1 MAVWYNEIDP
11 FAAAWLRSLGAAGHL
26 PAGDVETRSIRELAP
41 EDCGAEQCHFFA
53 GIGGWPLAL
62 RLAGFPTGAPVW
74 TGSCPCQ
81 PFSVA
86 GRRRASAD
94 ERHLWPVWFELI
106 RERLPPVV
114 FGEQVAGP
122 DGPGWLDAVSADLE
136 GCGYAVGAAVLSAA
150 SVGAPHER
158 HRIYWVA
165 DANGRE
171 RGWGPGGYRG
181 FEYGRPIRRQ
191 EGDGEPERRCE
202 ADGLADAASE
212 RAGLG
217 REAIA
222 RGDGP
227 HVGVSGEN
235 RAARRLADDSRS
247 EHHGGEHISG
257 TNGGQGRRGSAN
269 CRGAGRLGDAHGER
283 AGERRGARAGEEAP
297 GEGGWSADR
306 GVGDGARAPG
316 AARRVGNADGQQPA
330 GRLGGRGDAGTR
342 TREHDAQDPGRGPW
356 SDLVWL
362 PCGDGTARPTQPG
375 LRPLAHG
382 VSGRVGRL
390 RAYGNAIVPQVAA
403 VFVRAYL
410 EAREGVA

>member
-11 FAAAWLRSLGAAGHL
+11 FAAHWLRNLAAAGHI

-41 EDCGAEQCHFFA
+41 EDCGAAQCHFFS

-62 RLAGFPTGAPVW
+62 RLAGWPVGAPVW

-86 GRRRASAD
+86 GRRRALAD

-106 RERLPPVV
+106 RERRPPVV

-122 DGPGWLDAVSADLE
+122 DGLGWLDSVSADLE
-136 GCGYAVGAAVLSAA
+136 GCGYAFGAAVLPAA

-165 DANGRE
+165 DGD
-171 RGWGPGGYRG
+171 
-181 FEYGRPIRRQ
+181 GRP
-191 EGDGEPERRCE
+191 
-202 ADGLADAASE
+202 
-212 RAGLG
+212 
-217 REAIA
+217 
-222 RGDGP
+222 
-227 HVGVSGEN
+227 
-235 RAARRLADDSRS
+235 
-247 EHHGGEHISG
+247 
-257 TNGGQGRRGSAN
+257 GGQGSALGGRGDPRGDAQFG
-269 CRGAGRLGDAHGER
+269 RGPRGHGGAGRLGDAHGER
-283 AGERRGARAGEEAP
+283 VQEQPGGGHRSQAP
-297 GEGGWSADR
+297 GAGAGLSDR
-306 GVGDGARAPG
+306 AVGDGARAPG
-316 AARRVGNADGQQPA
+316 AA
-330 GRLGGRGDAGTR
+330 
-342 TREHDAQDPGRGPW
+342 RGPW

-382 VSGRVGRL
+382 VSGRVAVVRPGEQADTAIPETHWYNRSGAL
-390 RAYGNAIVPQVAA
+390 KGFGNAIVPQVAA